1 MNSSVQNKAQAI
13 YSQFTKAPILEMVQ
27 YMIDENVDAQML
39 HQLKLID
46 NKMRKNPHIKSY
58 GEKIYDAYE
67 RICKVLVTYPS
78 LEFKDQK
85 FTIQKDKEPSFSTE
99 YYGKHQKTKKDE
111 LHRILDIVNISLSN
125 AIESNAL
132 AEQYIR
138 ELSCDKHSGELLI
151 MMIKEAC
158 GEDYSGYIKTLF

>member
-1 MNSSVQNKAQAI
+1 MNSSVQTKAQTI

-27 YMIDENVDAQML
+27 YMVDENVDAQML

-78 LEFKDQK
+78 LEFKGQELH
-85 FTIQKDKEPSFSTE
+85 IQKDKDSSFSIE
-99 YYGKHQKTKKDE
+99 YYGQDHNAKKSE
-111 LHRILDIVNISLSN
+111 LHKILAIVNISLSN
-125 AIESNAL
+125 GIESNAL

-138 ELSCDKHSGELLI
+138 ELSCDKQSAELLAMI
-151 MMIKEAC
+151 IKEAC
-158 GEDYSGYIKTLF
+158 GEDYSRYIKTLL